1 MDLNLK
7 GKHVLISGG
16 KSKGIGLACAAGF
29 LQEGARVSLVSRSVG
44 NLNEA
49 ADTLR
54 KAHPAGSI
62 ATHAA
67 DLSDASAAAK
77 VVDAAEATFGPVDI
91 LVNSA
96 GAARRTP
103 FDELQPAAWRA
114 AMDAKYFP
122 YIHLID
128 PVIKRMGQR
137 GQGAVVNVIGGGG
150 KSATTTHLA
159 GGSANAAL
167 MLATAGLASAYGP
180 RGVRVNAVNPGLT
193 ATERLK
199 EGMAVDAR
207 LQGVTMEEAIAK
219 AQEKQTLRRI
229 AKPEEIADAVL
240 FLASDRA
247 SYVKRRDPG
256 DGWRQHAGDLT

>member
-1 MDLNLK
+1 MDLHLN

-16 KSKGIGLACAAGF
+16 SKGIGLACAAGF
-29 LQEGARVSLVSRSVG
+29 LHEGAKVSLVSRSVG

-49 ADTLR
+49 AEALH
-54 KAHPAGSI
+54 KAHPGARVG
-62 ATHAA
+62 TFAA
-67 DLSDASAAAK
+67 DLSDADAAAK
-77 VVDAAEATFGPVDI
+77 AVDAAENAFGPIDV

-96 GAARRTP
+96 GAAKRTP

-137 GQGAVVNVIGGGG
+137 GSGAVVNVIGGGG

-247 SYVKRRDPG
+247 SYINGAIVAM
-256 DGWRQHAGDLT
+256 DGGNTPVI